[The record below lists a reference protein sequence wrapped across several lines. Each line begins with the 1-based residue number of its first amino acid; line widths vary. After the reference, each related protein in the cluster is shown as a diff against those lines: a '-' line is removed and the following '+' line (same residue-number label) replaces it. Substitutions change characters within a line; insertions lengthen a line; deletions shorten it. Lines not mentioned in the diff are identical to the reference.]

1 MPIGAVTVPASAPAG
16 VTGAIFSVAVKQIS
30 SARMLGFRFHPKCV
44 SHVLWQ

>member
-1 MPIGAVTVPASAPAG
+1 MPIGAVTVPGSAPAG

-30 SARMLGFRFHPKCV
+30 SARMLGFRFHRKCV